1 MTTTTCI
8 LPTPP
13 SAQLS
18 HLRASEADHQDFLHT
33 TNWTQKN
40 AQKQV
45 SSAWLS
51 AKGRCNTKF
60 PEMFGCMSAPPAGP
74 GTSSHNKNHLT
85 PGAYRNCFSFTARSR
100 SRSRLLHL
108 VTYGAAPQHHAQISQ
123 ISGVLLIGNWGETSS
138 GWTLLLLSAPMVDAS
153 LPIGSNSPVLPV
165 AACTNTSTYYR
176 DKYLQ
181 RSFPSWHSTKGH
193 ISFGVF

>member
-100 SRSRLLHL
+100 SRSRPLHL

-123 ISGVLLIGNWGETSS
+123 ISGVLLIGNWGETAS
-138 GWTLLLLSAPMVDAS
+138 GWTLLLSAPMVDAS

-176 DKYLQ
+176 EKYLQ